1 MCRVKEPRRTLRRH
15 SNFYIGL
22 HGWSWVESLQLF
34 TCETKKLMAL
44 STLNSGIIN
53 ELRKQQG
60 LSSLLSNLSCHPVSR
75 SGAQT
80 NSVQWD
86 GLRGLADNAL

>member
-1 MCRVKEPRRTLRRH
+1 
-15 SNFYIGL
+15 
-22 HGWSWVESLQLF
+22 
-34 TCETKKLMAL
+34 MAL